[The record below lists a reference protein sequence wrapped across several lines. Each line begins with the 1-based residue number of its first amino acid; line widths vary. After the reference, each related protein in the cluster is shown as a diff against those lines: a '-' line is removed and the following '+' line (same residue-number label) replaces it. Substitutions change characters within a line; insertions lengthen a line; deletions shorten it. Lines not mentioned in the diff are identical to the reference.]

1 MLKSVRGI
9 PKSIKSERR
18 NVKANENQSKDFS
31 KLKERK
37 DFMKK
42 LKKTFAT
49 AFFLLVLAIVSTVTV
64 SAVDVDVSVNGKS
77 FCSGETKLTDSI
89 TTVPFR
95 AFIDEMTG
103 GDAEISW
110 DDNTKTAYAE
120 YGGVTVSAT
129 LGESYITANGRCLPC
144 GTANM
149 IVNGKMFVAVR
160 PLSAVFNASV
170 EWIAESKSVRVG
182 APNGLIE
189 SADDFY
195 DADDLY
201 WLSRIISA
209 EARGEPLEGKI
220 AVGTVVY
227 NRIESELY
235 PDTVYDVIFD
245 MDHGVQFT
253 PAATGSV
260 YNAPTKES
268 VTAAKLCMEGKRYR
282 SDALFFCTVAIKD
295 TSWAGRNR
303 RYIETIGNHAFFA

>member
-1 MLKSVRGI
+1 MQKQTKL
-9 PKSIKSERR
+9 
-18 NVKANENQSKDFS
+18 NQKDFS
-31 KLKERK
+31 KLKK
-37 DFMKK
+37 GDIFMKK
-42 LKKTFAT
+42 LRKTLAT
-49 AFFLLVLAIVSTVTV
+49 AFFVLGLAIVSAVTA
-64 SAVDVDVSVNGKS
+64 SAFDVEVSVNGKS
-77 FCSGETKLTDSI
+77 FCGGETKLTDST

-95 AFIDEMTG
+95 AFIDEMTD

-110 DDNTKTAYAE
+110 DDGKKTARAE
-120 YGGVTVSAT
+120 YKGVTVSAT

-144 GTANM
+144 GTANR
-149 IVNGKMFVAVR
+149 IENGKLLVAVR
-160 PLSAVFNASV
+160 PLSAVFNADV
-170 EWIAESKSVRVG
+170 EWISESKSVRIG
-182 APNGLIE
+182 APNGLLE

-195 DADDLY
+195 DADELY

-209 EARGEPLEGKI
+209 EARGEPFEGKI
-220 AVGTVVY
+220 AVGTVIY

-245 MDHGVQFT
+245 MEHGVQFT

-260 YNAPTKES
+260 YNDPTDES
-268 VTAAKLCMEGKRYR
+268 VTVAKLCMEGKRYR

>member
-1 MLKSVRGI
+1 
-9 PKSIKSERR
+9 
-18 NVKANENQSKDFS
+18 
-31 KLKERK
+31 
-37 DFMKK
+37 MKK
-42 LKKTFAT
+42 SRKTLLT
-49 AFFLLVLAIVSTVTV
+49 AFFVLGIALISVITA
-64 SAVDVDVSVNGKS
+64 SAADVDVSINGKT
-77 FCSGETKLTDSI
+77 FCSGETKLTDST

-95 AFIDEMTG
+95 TFIDEMTDG
-103 GDAEISW
+103 GAEISW
-110 DDNTKTAYAE
+110 DDSTKTAYAE
-120 YGGVTVSAT
+120 YCGVTVSAT

-144 GTANM
+144 GTENN
-149 IVNGKMFVAVR
+149 IVNGTMIVAVR
-160 PLSAVFNASV
+160 PLSAVFNATV
-170 EWIAESKSVRVG
+170 EWISESKSVRIG

-195 DADDLY
+195 DKDDLY

-227 NRIESELY
+227 NRIDSEQY

-245 MDHGVQFT
+245 MEHGIQFT

-260 YNAPTKES
+260 YNDPTEES